1 MTGMQ
6 DLIKRNLWVFFRDR
20 SAVFFSFLSVIII
33 IALYAL
39 FLADTQV
46 KSLKNMVGDV
56 DDIRFLVDSW
66 IMGGLLAVNTVT
78 VSLGALAVMV
88 QDQESKAM
96 RDFMTAPIRRTTI
109 VLSYIISAFI
119 IGVVIT
125 VVGLFVM
132 EMYIMLAGGQM
143 LPMAAM
149 AKTIGVLL
157 LCVINSTAML
167 FFITS
172 FVRSSTAFST
182 VSTVTGTMI
191 GFLAGIYVPIGVLPQ
206 GVQYIIEIFPT
217 SHGAVLLRQLFMEV
231 PLAKV
236 FANAPPEVLDEYN
249 KVFGV
254 EFYVGG
260 EPLSDQMMI
269 LYLSVVTVV
278 FILLSIWRV
287 RTMKTN

>member
-6 DLIKRNLWVFFRDR
+6 NLIKRNLWVFFRDR

-46 KSLKNMVGDV
+46 QSLKSMVGDA
-56 DDIRFLVDSW
+56 DGIRFLVDSW

-88 QDQESKAM
+88 RDQETKAM
-96 RDFMTAPIRRTTI
+96 RDFMTAPINRTTI

-125 VVGLFVM
+125 VVGLFAM
-132 EMYIMLAGGQM
+132 EAYITLSGGEW
-143 LPMAAM
+143 LPAAAL
-149 AKTIGVLL
+149 AKTLGVLL

-182 VSTVTGTMI
+182 VSTITGTMI

-206 GVQYIIEIFPT
+206 SVQYVIEIFPT
-217 SHGAVLLRQLFMEV
+217 SHGAVLLRQLFMEM
-231 PLAKV
+231 PLAQV
-236 FANAPPEVLDEYN
+236 FQNAPAEVLEEYN

-254 EFYVGG
+254 KFYVGG

-287 RTMKTN
+287 RKMKTN

>member
-1 MTGMQ
+1 MTGMNQ
-6 DLIKRNLWVFFRDR
+6 LIKRNLWVFFRDR

-33 IALYAL
+33 IGLYAL

-46 KSLKNMVGDV
+46 QSLKSMVGDTE
-56 DDIRFLVDSW
+56 DIRFLVDSW

-88 QDQESKAM
+88 RDQETKAM

-109 VLSYIISAFI
+109 VMSYILSAFI
-119 IGVVIT
+119 IGVIIT

-132 EMYIMLAGGQM
+132 ELYIILSGGQWLTM
-143 LPMAAM
+143 TAM
-149 AKTIGVLL
+149 GKTFGVLL

-167 FFITS
+167 FFVTS

-182 VSTVTGTMI
+182 VSTITGTMI

-206 GVQYIIEIFPT
+206 SVQYVIQVFPT
-217 SHGAVLLRQLFMEV
+217 SHGAVLLRQLFMEE
-231 PLAKV
+231 PLARV
-236 FANAPPEVLDEYN
+236 FANAPAEVLAEYN
-249 KVFGV
+249 EVFGV
-254 EFYVGG
+254 EFFIGG
-260 EPLSDQMMI
+260 EPLSDQMMV
-269 LYLSVVTVV
+269 LYLSAVTVV

-287 RTMKTN
+287 RKMKAN

>member
-1 MTGMQ
+1 MTGLQ
-6 DLIKRNLWVFFRDR
+6 NLIKRNLWVFFRDR

-46 KSLKNMVGDV
+46 QSLKSMVGDAK
-56 DDIRFLVDSW
+56 DIRFLVDSW

-88 QDQESKAM
+88 RDQENKAM

-119 IGVVIT
+119 IGVIISVA
-125 VVGLFVM
+125 GLFAM
-132 EMYIMLAGGQM
+132 EVYIVLSGGQ
-143 LPMAAM
+143 LLSPVVLG
-149 AKTIGVLL
+149 KLLGVLL
-157 LCVINSTAML
+157 LCILNSTAML

-182 VSTVTGTMI
+182 VSTITGTMI

-206 GVQYIIEIFPT
+206 GVQYVIEFFPT

-231 PLAKV
+231 PLSKV
-236 FANAPPEVLDEYN
+236 FEHAPANVLTEYD
-249 KVFGV
+249 KVFGIN
-254 EFYVGG
+254 FYVGG
-260 EPLSDQMMI
+260 DPLGPQWMV
-269 LYLSVVTVV
+269 LYLSVITVV

-287 RTMKTN
+287 RKMKTN

>member
-6 DLIKRNLWVFFRDR
+6 QLVQRNLRVFFRDR

-33 IALYAL
+33 IGLYAL

-46 KSLKNMVGDV
+46 KSLKSLVGDGQ
-56 DDIRFLVDSW
+56 DIRFLVDSW

-88 QDQESKAM
+88 RDQETKAM

-109 VLSYIISAFI
+109 VLSYIIAAFI
-119 IGVVIT
+119 IGVAIT
-125 VVGLFVM
+125 LAGLLVM
-132 EMYIMLAGGQM
+132 EFYITISGGQW
-143 LPMAAM
+143 LTAEALV
-149 AKTIGVLL
+149 KTIGVLL
-157 LCVINSTAML
+157 LCIINSTAML
-167 FFITS
+167 FFVTS

-182 VSTVTGTMI
+182 VSTITGTMI

-206 GVQYIIEIFPT
+206 SVQYVIQVFPT
-217 SHGAVLLRQLFMEV
+217 SHGAVLLRQLFMEK
-231 PLAKV
+231 PLESV
-236 FANAPPEVLDEYN
+236 FANAPAEVLTQYT

-254 EFYVGG
+254 EFYLEDKAL
-260 EPLSDQMMI
+260 EPQWML
-269 LYLSVVTVV
+269 LYLAGTSLV

-287 RTMKTN
+287 RGMKTK

>member
-1 MTGMQ
+1 MTGLQ
-6 DLIKRNLWVFFRDR
+6 NLIKRNLWVFFRDR

-33 IALYAL
+33 IGLYAL

-46 KSLKNMVGDV
+46 KSLKSMVGDT

-132 EMYIMLAGGQM
+132 ELYIMIAGGQ
-143 LPMAAM
+143 LLSITAM

-167 FFITS
+167 FFVTS

-182 VSTVTGTMI
+182 VSTITGTMI

-206 GVQYIIEIFPT
+206 GVQYIIQIFPT

-236 FANAPPEVLDEYN
+236 FENAPAEVLEEYN

-254 EFYVGG
+254 EFYIGG

-287 RTMKTN
+287 RKMRTN

>member
-46 KSLKNMVGDV
+46 KSLVSMVGDV
-56 DDIRFLVDSW
+56 DGIRFLVDSW

-88 QDQESKAM
+88 QDQENKAM

-109 VLSYIISAFI
+109 VLSYIISAII

-132 EMYIMLAGGQM
+132 EIYIVIAGGQM
-143 LPMAAM
+143 LSMSAM
-149 AKTIGVLL
+149 AKTIGILL

-182 VSTVTGTMI
+182 VSTITGTMI

-206 GVQYIIEIFPT
+206 GVQYVIEIFPT
-217 SHGAVLLRQLFMEV
+217 SHGAVMLRQLFMEA

-236 FANAPPEVLDEYN
+236 FENAPPEVLEEYN

-254 EFYVGG
+254 HFYVGG
-260 EPLSDQMMI
+260 EPLSNQMMI

-287 RTMKTN
+287 RKMKTN

>member
-1 MTGMQ
+1 MTGIQ
-6 DLIKRNLWVFFRDR
+6 NLIKRNLWVFFRDR

-46 KSLKNMVGDV
+46 KSLKSMVGDA

-88 QDQESKAM
+88 RDQETKAM
-96 RDFMTAPIRRTTI
+96 RDFMTAPIRRMTI
-109 VLSYIISAFI
+109 VFSYIISAFI

-132 EMYIMLAGGQM
+132 EVYIVLAGGQM
-143 LPMAAM
+143 LSIAAM
-149 AKTIGVLL
+149 AKTIAVLL

-182 VSTVTGTMI
+182 VSTITGTMI

-206 GVQYIIEIFPT
+206 GVQYLIQVFPT

-231 PLAKV
+231 PLSRV
-236 FANAPPEVLDEYN
+236 FENAPAEVLEEYN

-269 LYLSVVTVV
+269 LYLSLVTAV
-278 FILLSIWRV
+278 FIALSIWRV
-287 RTMKTN
+287 RKMKTN

>member
-6 DLIKRNLWVFFRDR
+6 NLIKRNLWVFFRDR

-46 KSLKNMVGDV
+46 QSLKSMVGDAE
-56 DDIRFLVDSW
+56 DIRFLVDSW

-88 QDQESKAM
+88 RDQETKAM

-109 VLSYIISAFI
+109 VFSYIISAFI

-125 VVGLFVM
+125 VVGLFAM
-132 EMYIMLAGGQM
+132 ELYITVAGGQW
-143 LPMAAM
+143 LSMASM
-149 AKTIGVLL
+149 VKTISVLL

-182 VSTVTGTMI
+182 VSTITGTMI

-206 GVQYIIEIFPT
+206 GVQYVIEIFPT
-217 SHGAVLLRQLFMEV
+217 SHGAVLLRQLFMEA

-236 FANAPPEVLDEYN
+236 FQNAPPEVLTEYN

-278 FILLSIWRV
+278 FVLLSIWRV
-287 RTMKTN
+287 RKMKTN

>member
-1 MTGMQ
+1 MTGMK

-46 KSLKNMVGDV
+46 KSLKSMVGDV

-88 QDQESKAM
+88 QDQETKAM

-119 IGVVIT
+119 IGVIIT

-143 LPMAAM
+143 LSMASL
-149 AKTIGVLL
+149 AKTFGVLL
-157 LCVINSTAML
+157 LCVINSTAIL

-182 VSTVTGTMI
+182 VSTITGTMI

-206 GVQYIIEIFPT
+206 GVQYVIEIFPT

-231 PLAKV
+231 PLTKV
-236 FANAPPEVLDEYN
+236 FENAPAEVLEEYN

-278 FILLSIWRV
+278 FVLLSIWRV

>member
-6 DLIKRNLWVFFRDR
+6 NLIKRNLWVFFRDR

-33 IALYAL
+33 IGLYAL

-46 KSLKNMVGDV
+46 QSLKSMVGDV
-56 DDIRFLVDSW
+56 AGIRFLVDSW

-88 QDQESKAM
+88 RDQETKAM

-125 VVGLFVM
+125 IVGLFVM
-132 EMYIMLAGGQM
+132 EIYITIAGGQ
-143 LPMAAM
+143 LLSAAAM

-182 VSTVTGTMI
+182 VSTITGTMI

-206 GVQYIIEIFPT
+206 GVQYVIEIFPT
-217 SHGAVLLRQLFMEV
+217 SHGAVLLRQLFMEA

-236 FANAPPEVLDEYN
+236 FENAPAAVLEEYN

-254 EFYVGG
+254 QFYVGG
-260 EPLSDQMMI
+260 EPISNQLMV
-269 LYLSVVTVV
+269 LYLVVVTVV
-278 FILLSIWRV
+278 FVLLSIWRV
-287 RTMKTN
+287 RKMKAN

>member
-46 KSLKNMVGDV
+46 KSLKSLVGDV

-88 QDQESKAM
+88 QDQETKAM

-132 EMYIMLAGGQM
+132 EIYIMLAGGQV
-143 LPMAAM
+143 LSVVSL
-149 AKTIGVLL
+149 AKTFGVLL

-182 VSTVTGTMI
+182 VSTITGTMI

-206 GVQYIIEIFPT
+206 GVQYVIEIFPT

-231 PLAKV
+231 PLSKV
-236 FANAPPEVLDEYN
+236 FENAPAEVLEEYN

-278 FILLSIWRV
+278 FVLLSIWRV

>member
-1 MTGMQ
+1 MTGLFN
-6 DLIKRNLWVFFRDR
+6 LIRRNLWVFFRDR

-46 KSLKNMVGDV
+46 KSLESMVGDA
-56 DDIRFLVDSW
+56 DGIRFLVDSW

-88 QDQESKAM
+88 RDQETKAL

-109 VLSYIISAFI
+109 VFSYIISAFI
-119 IGVVIT
+119 IGVLIT

-132 EMYIMLAGGQM
+132 ELYITLSRGQW
-143 LPMAAM
+143 LSMAAM

-182 VSTVTGTMI
+182 VSTITGTMI

-206 GVQYIIEIFPT
+206 SVQYVIEIFPT
-217 SHGAVLLRQLFMEV
+217 SHGAVLLRQLFMEE

-236 FANAPPEVLDEYN
+236 FANAPAEVLAEYN

-254 EFYVGG
+254 EFYIGG

-269 LYLSVVTVV
+269 AYLTAVTLV
-278 FILLSIWRV
+278 FILLSVWRV
-287 RTMKTN
+287 RKMKTN

>member
-1 MTGMQ
+1 MTGLQ
-6 DLIKRNLWVFFRDR
+6 NLIRRNLWVFFRDR

-46 KSLKNMVGDV
+46 KSLESMVGDA
-56 DDIRFLVDSW
+56 DGIRFLVDSW

-88 QDQESKAM
+88 RDQETKAL

-109 VLSYIISAFI
+109 VFSYIISAFI
-119 IGVVIT
+119 IGVLIT

-132 EMYIMLAGGQM
+132 ELYITISGGQW
-143 LPMAAM
+143 LSMAAM

-182 VSTVTGTMI
+182 VSTITGTMI

-206 GVQYIIEIFPT
+206 SVQYVIEIFPT
-217 SHGAVLLRQLFMEV
+217 SHGAVLLRQLFMEE
-231 PLAKV
+231 PLAQV
-236 FANAPPEVLDEYN
+236 FADAPTEVLTEYN

-260 EPLSDQMMI
+260 EPMSDQMMI
-269 LYLSVVTVV
+269 AYLAAVTLV

-287 RTMKTN
+287 RKMRTN

>member
-6 DLIKRNLWVFFRDR
+6 NLIKRNLWVFFRDR

-46 KSLKNMVGDV
+46 KSLKSMVGDA

-88 QDQESKAM
+88 RDQETKAM
-96 RDFMTAPIRRTTI
+96 RDFMTAPIRRMTI

-125 VVGLFVM
+125 VVGFFVM
-132 EMYIMLAGGQM
+132 EAYIVIAGGQM
-143 LPMAAM
+143 LSISAM
-149 AKTIGVLL
+149 VKTLGVLL

-182 VSTVTGTMI
+182 VSTIVGTMI

-217 SHGAVLLRQLFMEV
+217 SHGAVLLRQLFMEA
-231 PLAKV
+231 PLASV
-236 FANAPPEVLDEYN
+236 FENAPAAALEEYN

-254 EFYVGG
+254 EFYIGG
-260 EPLSDQMMI
+260 EPLSDQMMV
-269 LYLSVVTVV
+269 LYLSVVTIV

-287 RTMKTN
+287 RKMKTN

>member
-46 KSLKNMVGDV
+46 KSLKSMVGDA

-88 QDQESKAM
+88 QDQENKAM

-119 IGVVIT
+119 IGVIIT
-125 VVGLFVM
+125 IVGLFVM
-132 EMYIMLAGGQM
+132 EMYIMIAGGEM
-143 LPMAAM
+143 LSMTAM

-182 VSTVTGTMI
+182 VSTITGTMI

-206 GVQYIIEIFPT
+206 GVQYVIQIFPT
-217 SHGAVLLRQLFMEV
+217 SHGAVMLRQLFMEV

-236 FANAPPEVLDEYN
+236 FENAPAEVLEEYN

-260 EPLSDQMMI
+260 ELLSNQMMV

-278 FILLSIWRV
+278 FVLLSIWRV
-287 RTMKTN
+287 RKMKTN

>member
-1 MTGMQ
+1 MTGLQ
-6 DLIKRNLWVFFRDR
+6 NLIRRNLWVFFRDR

-33 IALYAL
+33 IGLYAL

-46 KSLKNMVGDV
+46 QSLKSMVGDA

-88 QDQESKAM
+88 RDQETKAL

-109 VLSYIISAFI
+109 VLSYIISAFV
-119 IGVVIT
+119 IGAIIT

-132 EMYIMLAGGQM
+132 ELYITISGGQW
-143 LPMAAM
+143 LSAA
-149 AKTIGVLL
+149 ALFKTLGVLM

-167 FFITS
+167 FFVTS
-172 FVRSSTAFST
+172 FVRSTSAFST
-182 VSTVTGTMI
+182 VSTITGTMI

-206 GVQYIIEIFPT
+206 GVQYVIEIFPT
-217 SHGAVLLRQLFMEV
+217 SHGAVLLRQLFMEA
-231 PLAKV
+231 PLARV
-236 FANAPPEVLDEYN
+236 FENAPAEVLAEYN
-249 KVFGV
+249 EIFGV
-254 EFYVGG
+254 EFYVRG
-260 EPLSDQMMI
+260 EPLSNQLMI
-269 LYLSVVTVV
+269 LYLSAVTVV

>member
-1 MTGMQ
+1 MTGLFN
-6 DLIKRNLWVFFRDR
+6 LIRRNLWVFFRDR

-46 KSLKNMVGDV
+46 KSLESMVGDA
-56 DDIRFLVDSW
+56 DGIRFLVDSW

-88 QDQESKAM
+88 RDQETKAL

-109 VLSYIISAFI
+109 VFSYIISAFI
-119 IGVVIT
+119 IGVLIT

-132 EMYIMLAGGQM
+132 ELYITLSGGQW
-143 LPMAAM
+143 LSMAAM

-182 VSTVTGTMI
+182 VSTITGTMI

-206 GVQYIIEIFPT
+206 SVQYVIEIFPT
-217 SHGAVLLRQLFMEV
+217 SHGAVLLRQLFMEE

-236 FANAPPEVLDEYN
+236 FANAPAEVLAEYN

-254 EFYVGG
+254 EFYIGG

-269 LYLSVVTVV
+269 AYLTAVTLV
-278 FILLSIWRV
+278 FILLSVWRV
-287 RTMKTN
+287 RKMKTN

>member
-1 MTGMQ
+1 
-6 DLIKRNLWVFFRDR
+6 
-20 SAVFFSFLSVIII
+20 
-33 IALYAL
+33 
-39 FLADTQV
+39 
-46 KSLKNMVGDV
+46 VGDA

-88 QDQESKAM
+88 QDQETKAM

-119 IGVVIT
+119 IGVIIT

-132 EMYIMLAGGQM
+132 EAYIMIAGGE
-143 LPMAAM
+143 LLSVTSM

-182 VSTVTGTMI
+182 VSTITGTMI

-231 PLAKV
+231 PLARV
-236 FANAPPEVLDEYN
+236 FENAQPEVLEEYN

-254 EFYVGG
+254 EFYIGG

-278 FILLSIWRV
+278 FVLLSIWRV
-287 RTMKTN
+287 RKMKTN

>member
-6 DLIKRNLWVFFRDR
+6 NLIKRNLWVFFRDR

-33 IALYAL
+33 IGLYAL

-46 KSLKNMVGDV
+46 KSLKSMVGDV

-88 QDQESKAM
+88 RDQETKAM
-96 RDFMTAPIRRTTI
+96 RDFMTAPIRRMTI
-109 VLSYIISAFI
+109 VFSYIISAFI

-125 VVGLFVM
+125 VVGFFVM
-132 EMYIMLAGGQM
+132 EVYIMLAGGQM
-143 LPMAAM
+143 LSIGAM

-182 VSTVTGTMI
+182 VSTIMGTMI

-231 PLAKV
+231 PLARV
-236 FANAPPEVLDEYN
+236 FENAPAAALDEYN

-287 RTMKTN
+287 RKMKTN

>member
-6 DLIKRNLWVFFRDR
+6 NLIKRNLWVFFRDR

-46 KSLKNMVGDV
+46 KSLVSMVGDI
-56 DDIRFLVDSW
+56 DGIRFLVDSW

-88 QDQESKAM
+88 QDQENKAM

-109 VLSYIISAFI
+109 VLSYIISAII

-125 VVGLFVM
+125 VVGLVVM
-132 EMYIMLAGGQM
+132 EIYIVIAGGEM
-143 LPMAAM
+143 LSMAAM
-149 AKTIGVLL
+149 AKTMGVLL
-157 LCVINSTAML
+157 LCVINSTAIL

-182 VSTVTGTMI
+182 VSTITGTMI

-206 GVQYIIEIFPT
+206 GVQYVIEIFPT
-217 SHGAVLLRQLFMEV
+217 SHGAVMLRQLFMEA

-236 FANAPPEVLDEYN
+236 FENAPPEVLEEYN

-254 EFYVGG
+254 QFYVDG
-260 EPLSDQMMI
+260 EPLSNQLMI
-269 LYLSVVTVV
+269 LYLSVVTIV

-287 RTMKTN
+287 RKMKTK

>member
-6 DLIKRNLWVFFRDR
+6 NLIKRNLWVFFRDR

-46 KSLKNMVGDV
+46 KSLTSMVGDV

-88 QDQESKAM
+88 QDQENKAM

-109 VLSYIISAFI
+109 VLSYIISAII

-132 EMYIMLAGGQM
+132 EIYIMLAGGQM
-143 LPMAAM
+143 LSMAAM
-149 AKTIGVLL
+149 AKTIGILL

-182 VSTVTGTMI
+182 VSTITGTMI

-206 GVQYIIEIFPT
+206 GVQYVIEIFPT
-217 SHGAVLLRQLFMEV
+217 SHGAVMLRQLFMEV

-236 FANAPPEVLDEYN
+236 FENAPAEVLEEYN

-260 EPLSDQMMI
+260 EPLSNQMMI

>member
-6 DLIKRNLWVFFRDR
+6 NLIKRNLWVFFRDR

-46 KSLKNMVGDV
+46 KSLKSMVGDA

-88 QDQESKAM
+88 RDQETKAM
-96 RDFMTAPIRRTTI
+96 RDFMTAPIRRMTI
-109 VLSYIISAFI
+109 VFSYIISAFI

-125 VVGLFVM
+125 VVGLFAM
-132 EMYIMLAGGQM
+132 EMYIMIAGGQM
-143 LPMAAM
+143 LSFAAM
-149 AKTIGVLL
+149 TKTIGVLL

-182 VSTVTGTMI
+182 VSTITGTMI

-206 GVQYIIEIFPT
+206 GVQYLIQIFPT

-231 PLAKV
+231 PLTKV
-236 FANAPPEVLDEYN
+236 FENAPVEVLEEYN
-249 KVFGV
+249 KIFGV
-254 EFYVGG
+254 EFYIGG

-278 FILLSIWRV
+278 FVLLSIWRV
-287 RTMKTN
+287 RKMKTN

>member
-1 MTGMQ
+1 MTGMK

-46 KSLKNMVGDV
+46 KSLKSMVGDV

-88 QDQESKAM
+88 QDQETKAM

-119 IGVVIT
+119 IGVIIT

-143 LPMAAM
+143 LSVVSL
-149 AKTIGVLL
+149 AKTFGVLL

-182 VSTVTGTMI
+182 VSTITGTMI

-206 GVQYIIEIFPT
+206 GVQYVIEIFPT

-236 FANAPPEVLDEYN
+236 FENAPAEVLEEYN

-278 FILLSIWRV
+278 FVLLSIWRV

>member
-33 IALYAL
+33 IGLYAL

-46 KSLKNMVGDV
+46 KSLKSMVGDA

-88 QDQESKAM
+88 QDQETKAM

-119 IGVVIT
+119 IGVIIT
-125 VVGLFVM
+125 VVGFFVM
-132 EMYIMLAGGQM
+132 EAYIMAAGGE
-143 LPMAAM
+143 LLSATSM

-182 VSTVTGTMI
+182 VSTITGTMI

-231 PLAKV
+231 PLARV
-236 FANAPPEVLDEYN
+236 FENAPPEVLEEYN

-278 FILLSIWRV
+278 FVLLSIWRV
-287 RTMKTN
+287 RKMKTN

>member
-1 MTGMQ
+1 MTGLFN
-6 DLIKRNLWVFFRDR
+6 LIRRNLWVFLRDR

-46 KSLKNMVGDV
+46 KSLESMVGDA
-56 DDIRFLVDSW
+56 DGIRFLVDSW

-88 QDQESKAM
+88 RDQETKAL

-109 VLSYIISAFI
+109 VFSYIISAFI
-119 IGVVIT
+119 IGVLIT

-132 EMYIMLAGGQM
+132 ELYITLSGGQW
-143 LPMAAM
+143 LSMAAM

-182 VSTVTGTMI
+182 VSTITGTMI

-206 GVQYIIEIFPT
+206 SVQYVIEIFPT
-217 SHGAVLLRQLFMEV
+217 SHGAVLLRQLFMEE

-236 FANAPPEVLDEYN
+236 FANAPAEVLAEYN

-254 EFYVGG
+254 EFYIGG

-269 LYLSVVTVV
+269 AYLTAVTLV
-278 FILLSIWRV
+278 FILLSVWRV
-287 RTMKTN
+287 RKMKTN

>member
-1 MTGMQ
+1 MTGMK

-46 KSLKNMVGDV
+46 KSLKSMVGDV

-88 QDQESKAM
+88 QDQETKAM

-119 IGVVIT
+119 IGVIIT

-143 LPMAAM
+143 LSVVSL
-149 AKTIGVLL
+149 AKTFGVLL

-182 VSTVTGTMI
+182 VSTITGTMI

-206 GVQYIIEIFPT
+206 GVQYVIEIFPT

-231 PLAKV
+231 PLTKV
-236 FANAPPEVLDEYN
+236 FENAPAEVLEEYN

-278 FILLSIWRV
+278 FVLLSIWRV